1 MLWLCPLY
9 SSFPVDVLCTYTRP
23 YPAQE
28 CYLIFL
34 ENNFQLLQNRKR
46 FQKSARSFYSKGGR
60 WKDLPLS
67 RTGLFVAVTVLSFR
81 PTQLILIRLS
91 QPIGI
96 EITFGRFALSR
107 AFTLNFNFKSG
118 QSVVSSMRTR
128 TYEQAN
134 KFEFAYIERAR
145 ISFRIP
151 SSSKKFIKDTSND
164 SKLQFSLSGDGSRL
178 PNIYSIT
185 VASILMILSHLK
197 HLDLILDLRNLEH
210 EISEL
215 EVHPIPTNVIN
226 IAIMI
231 LIGSFLIDFF
241 SSVSGS
247 N

>member
-1 MLWLCPLY
+1 MNYTQVCSDY
-9 SSFPVDVLCTYTRP
+9 ARYTVTSQYTYCVHTLVP
-23 YPAQE
+23 TQ
-28 CYLIFL
+28 LKNVTL
-34 ENNFQLLQNRKR
+34 TFQKTVSTVAKLLQNRKR

-96 EITFGRFALSR
+96 EKTFGRFALSR

-178 PNIYSIT
+178 PIHYYT
-185 VASILMILSHLK
+185 PILPQ
-197 HLDLILDLRNLEH
+197 R
-210 EISEL
+210 
-215 EVHPIPTNVIN
+215 VY
-226 IAIMI
+226 
-231 LIGSFLIDFF
+231 
-241 SSVSGS
+241 
-247 N
+247 